1 MFTKV
6 LHNFSVPFYIELV
19 EEYEKLIDVPVP
31 KKRLSETQDVLRKT
45 AETMRQRSEEILG
58 EDRLEDTAE
67 VLDYLLGNI
76 GKSKKTIH

>member
-1 MFTKV
+1 
-6 LHNFSVPFYIELV
+6 
-19 EEYEKLIDVPVP
+19 
-31 KKRLSETQDVLRKT
+31 
-45 AETMRQRSEEILG
+45 MRQRSEEILG